1 MANSIEVGFNV
12 DTKQLEKL
20 AKVFSTLQKTI
31 KNLKLNVPKDVLFG
45 QLSNYEGIIGK
56 DELKNF
62 LAKSPNPEALV
73 SNSIS
78 RLTKMYNF
86 VSDESFKQLSPKS
99 QELVFAKKFPYQT
112 WGNAGTVFKEMYRKQ
127 KISDLTLRLVPLKKE
142 LKMNQHINK
151 SLKEKIKINEQI
163 NARAFKENLATSK
176 KRMGKL
182 DKNYSWLDKADKKMN
197 RVISR
202 VIKTLDKNYA
212 RLDKTDKSF
221 SKTWSAVNARAFKEN
236 LAIFEKRMSKLDK
249 NYALLDKADKKMN
262 RVMSRAIKNRK
273 KDLEKIAKSLG
284 GGYFTSGKFFDDFI
298 SKVKTLGLYLSALS
312 LFNFVKDIIQVRKEY
327 QTTAIMLSRT
337 VGNFGNNSQNTQSQN
352 LKIAEDTIKEL
363 RSFAR
368 YIGLEYGE
376 IEKGF
381 AKLANAVPAGTMSL
395 DQVKNS
401 YKELLKLFAV
411 TGATGDEQTNAI
423 RAFYQMLEKGSLS
436 AEEFNRQLGNT
447 PLRAVVLK
455 YALKTYSEEAKR
467 TLNNFDELQNY
478 LKSKSI
484 SSASFFA
491 RVMEE
496 AAKDPN
502 SSIDAYRA
510 STEAQLN
517 RLNAAFTD
525 FKLSLTGG
533 ATAINP
539 ILGSISSFTVSLTG
553 LLDILTVL
561 MPILNVAFV
570 VFSLWATI
578 KPFKNNFIESINKS
592 LKDIQKYYSEGQEQK
607 ALEAKNRL
615 LASSFIT
622 LGGAIITASVAFA
635 NFKDALDDIKEKG
648 FSLGNVTKLITSGLA
663 LSTSLASGYEAVRG
677 LKKIYSFIDA
687 DTIAAGAGK
696 FLKPSKLMKT
706 KSMIKAGEKMQIAK
720 TAFKGSSNW
729 VNGAFAAFGPFMS
742 SIFSALLGPIGI
754 TLLGILAMAG
764 GIYAFCKWKKN
775 KEESKNAEVAR
786 LSNDTLI
793 IDAYTARS
801 QNYAQVDVRADFPVQ
816 TKTLNLGDLVVNI
829 GGNIVPGS
837 NI

>member
-20 AKVFSTLQKTI
+20 AKVFTTLRKTI
-31 KNLKLNVPKDVLFG
+31 EKLELNVPKDVIFG
-45 QLSNYEGIIGK
+45 QLSNYEGKYGK
-56 DELKNF
+56 NKFKNF

-86 VSDESFKQLSPKS
+86 VSDESFRQLSPKLR
-99 QELVFAKKFPYQT
+99 ELVFAKKFSYKT
-112 WGNAGTVFKEMYRKQ
+112 LGNAGTVFKEMDRKQ
-127 KISDLTLRLVPLKKE
+127 QISNLKNLAKINQSREAELILGGSNLQKTFWLDPLKKE
-142 LKMNQHINK
+142 FEINQHINK
-151 SLKEKIKINEQI
+151 SLREKIKINNKI
-163 NARAFKENLATSK
+163 NAQALKDLRIMMAVSKYESEQMLAPYKGRMSK
-176 KRMGKL
+176 L
-182 DKNYSWLDKADKKMN
+182 N
-197 RVISR
+197 
-202 VIKTLDKNYA
+202 KNYA
-212 RLDKTDKSF
+212 WFNKTDKSF
-221 SKTWSAVNARAFKEN
+221 SKIESN
-236 LAIFEKRMSKLDK
+236 ISK
-249 NYALLDKADKKMN
+249 AT
-262 RVMSRAIKNRK
+262 KNRK
-273 KDLEKIAKSLG
+273 KDLEKLAKSLG
-284 GGYFTSGKFFDDFI
+284 GGYFTSGKIFDDLI

-312 LFNFVKDIIQVRKEY
+312 LFNFLKDVIQVRKEY

-352 LKIAEDTIKEL
+352 LKIAEDTIEEL

-491 RVMEE
+491 QVMKE

-533 ATAINP
+533 VTAINP
-539 ILGSISSFTVSLTG
+539 ILGSITSFTVSLTG
-553 LLDILTVL
+553 LLDILAAI

-578 KPFKNNFIESINKS
+578 KPFKNNFIENINKS
-592 LKDIQKYYSEGQEQK
+592 LKDIQNFYSEGEEQK

-615 LASSFIT
+615 LASSFYT

-729 VNGAFAAFGPFMS
+729 VNGISAAFGPFMS

>member
-20 AKVFSTLQKTI
+20 TKVFSTLHKTI
-31 KNLKLNVPKDVLFG
+31 KNLKLNVPRDVLFG
-45 QLSNYEGIIGK
+45 QLSNYEGRIGK
-56 DELKNF
+56 NKLKDF
-62 LAKSPNPEALV
+62 LANYPNPEALV

-99 QELVFAKKFPYQT
+99 RELVFAKKFPYQT

-142 LKMNQHINK
+142 FKMNQHINK
-151 SLKEKIKINEQI
+151 SLREKIKINEKINEQI
-163 NARAFKENLATSK
+163 NARAFKEKLATSK

-182 DKNYSWLDKADKKMN
+182 DKNYAWLDKADKKMD
-197 RVISR
+197 RVISK

-212 RLDKTDKSF
+212 RLDK
-221 SKTWSAVNARAFKEN
+221 
-236 LAIFEKRMSKLDK
+236 
-249 NYALLDKADKKMN
+249 ADKKMG
-262 RVMSRAIKNRK
+262 RVISMGIKNRK

-337 VGNFGNNSQNTQSQN
+337 VSNFGNNSQNTQSQN

-491 RVMEE
+491 RVMKE

-553 LLDILTVL
+553 LLDILTII
-561 MPILNVAFV
+561 MPLLNVAFV

-578 KPFKNNFIESINKS
+578 KPFKNNFIENINKS
-592 LKDIQKYYSEGQEQK
+592 LKDIQNFYSEGQEQK
-607 ALEAKNRL
+607 ALETKNRL

-663 LSTSLASGYEAVRG
+663 LSTSLASGYESVRG
-677 LKKIYSFIDA
+677 LKKILSFIDA

-729 VNGAFAAFGPFMS
+729 FSGISAAFGPFMS

>member
-1 MANSIEVGFNV
+1 MANSIDVGFNV

-20 AKVFSTLQKTI
+20 AKVFTALQKTI

-45 QLSNYEGIIGK
+45 QLSNYKGTINEN
-56 DELKNF
+56 ELKNF
-62 LAKSPNPEALV
+62 LAKYPNPKALV

-86 VSDESFKQLSPKS
+86 VSEESFKQLSPKL
-99 QELVFAKKFPYQT
+99 QESVFAKKFSYKT
-112 WGNAGTVFKEMYRKQ
+112 LGNAGTIFEEMRKQ
-127 KISDLTLRLVPLKKE
+127 QISNLKKLAKINQSREAELLLGGTNLQKNFLLANVKNFWLVPLKKE
-142 LKMNQHINK
+142 FEINQHINK
-151 SLKEKIKINEQI
+151 SLREKIKINNKT
-163 NARAFKENLATSK
+163 NAQALKELRIMMAVSNYEGERMLAPYKDKVSE
-176 KRMGKL
+176 L
-182 DKNYSWLDKADKKMN
+182 NKNYSWFN
-197 RVISR
+197 
-202 VIKTLDKNYA
+202 
-212 RLDKTDKSF
+212 KTDKIL
-221 SKTWSAVNARAFKEN
+221 SKKE
-236 LAIFEKRMSKLDK
+236 KSVSK
-249 NYALLDKADKKMN
+249 AMKK
-262 RVMSRAIKNRK
+262 RK
-273 KDLEKIAKSLG
+273 KDLEKLAKSLG
-284 GGYFTSGKFFDDFI
+284 GGYFTSGKFVDDFI

-484 SSASFFA
+484 SAASFFA
-491 RVMEE
+491 QVMKE

-502 SSIDAYRA
+502 SSIDAYRV

-533 ATAINP
+533 GWLSALDPINP
-539 ILGSISSFTVSLTG
+539 ILGSISTFTVSLTG

-561 MPILNVAFV
+561 MPLLNAAFV
-570 VFSLWATI
+570 IFSLWTTI
-578 KPFKNNFIESINKS
+578 KPFKNNFIENINKS

-696 FLKPSKLMKT
+696 FLKPSKFMKT

-729 VNGAFAAFGPFMS
+729 FSGISAAFGPFMS